1 VQTYSIKQHGKDAPL
16 EAAARADAMLE
27 KGDMDGC
34 AVWKRILNA
43 VEEILR
49 QEPAEGE
56 RMN

>member
-1 VQTYSIKQHGKDAPL
+1 
-16 EAAARADAMLE
+16 
-27 KGDMDGC
+27 MDGC